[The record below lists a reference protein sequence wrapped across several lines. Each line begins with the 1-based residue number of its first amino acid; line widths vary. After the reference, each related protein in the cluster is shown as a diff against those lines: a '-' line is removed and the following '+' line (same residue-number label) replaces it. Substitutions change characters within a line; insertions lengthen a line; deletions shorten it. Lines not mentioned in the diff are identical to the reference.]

1 MKGLKRFFETVSG
14 GYYTYLLALLLVLFA
29 MRPYNQGLTYLVIWE
44 FFITLAFFS
53 AIFNCNHH
61 RKVRICAFILAF
73 PTLFFSWLE
82 LFYPS
87 GTIFVITISLAI
99 VFMTLCT
106 VSTLY
111 DVIRRAKV
119 TLETLRGVVCAY
131 FMIAFIFAYVYYL
144 LEYLIPG
151 SFHLIIRDTNFV
163 TYSRDLSQLMYF
175 SFITLLTIGF
185 GDITATL
192 DFSQT
197 FVVLEGIIGQFY
209 IAILVARIVSVYS
222 ILADKQLL
230 RDFEKDLEK
239 KKKVNR
245 SKG

>member
-1 MKGLKRFFETVSG
+1 MKKLNRFFEKMTG
-14 GYYTYLLALLLVLFA
+14 GYYTYLLAFLLVLFA
-29 MRPYNQGLTYLVIWE
+29 MRPYNEGLSYLVVWE

-61 RKVRICAFILAF
+61 KTVRIFAFILAF
-73 PTLFFSWLE
+73 PTLFFCWFE
-82 LFYPS
+82 LFHPS
-87 GTIFVITISLAI
+87 AAIFTMTISFAI

-106 VSTLY
+106 VSTLF

-131 FMIAFIFAYVYYL
+131 FMIAFIFAYIYYF
-144 LEYLIPG
+144 LEYLSPG
-151 SFHLIIRDTNFV
+151 SFHLLVRDANFV

-192 DFSQT
+192 NLSQT
-197 FVVLEGIIGQFY
+197 MVVIEGIIGQFY
-209 IAILVARIVSVYS
+209 IAILVARIVAVYS
-222 ILADKQLL
+222 RIADKQLL
-230 RDFEKDLEK
+230 RDFEKDLRK
-239 KKKVNR
+239 KKIKE
-245 SKG
+245 